1 MAGKTL
7 RVVVSDDEASI
18 IESRARLA
26 GKSVSSYLKELGLK
40 EPSHTDSYSQEYSQ
54 HSQDSAK
61 VSQLECMVLAM
72 QTQLAE
78 VSQQLAKLANKDS
91 QLSDVRVEALTPG
104 MVITGQQ
111 GKLYNTLLRSKYEAQ
126 IYEEKDHK
134 GRVAKTPYR
143 WFKELGLI
151 CATDVGVSRSGQIKF
166 RVVGV
171 LEPGMELELT
181 AEGGFMH
188 LGAKWFC
195 VTPEE
200 HSQYSQHQSVCVEEN
215 SPDVAV
221 DSEPL
226 PPDAATQDAVDTEPL
241 PEAPLQLSR
250 EELVQRLAKT
260 PGEAKTL
267 GATLSTLGGK
277 DKKLAKILEWT
288 RNKDPEGL
296 AWKPLDED
304 RGIWLTHT
312 EVSQ

>member
-1 MAGKTL
+1 
-7 RVVVSDDEASI
+7 
-18 IESRARLA
+18 
-26 GKSVSSYLKELGLK
+26 
-40 EPSHTDSYSQEYSQ
+40 
-54 HSQDSAK
+54 
-61 VSQLECMVLAM
+61 MVLAM

-78 VSQQLAKLANKDS
+78 VSQHLANLANKDS
-91 QLSDVRVEALTPG
+91 QLISACVEALEPG

-126 IYEEKDHK
+126 LYEEKDHK

-166 RVVGV
+166 RVVGL

-188 LGAKWFC
+188 PGSKWFP
-195 VTPEE
+195 VVYEE
-200 HSQYSQHQSVCVEEN
+200 VSQHSQEVSQHNIVCVEEN

-221 DSEPL
+221 DTEPL
-226 PPDAATQDAVDTEPL
+226 PPDAATQDAVDTESL

-277 DKKLAKILEWT
+277 DRKLAKILEWT
-288 RNKDPEGL
+288 SKKDPEGL

-312 EVSQ
+312 EVS

>member
-1 MAGKTL
+1 
-7 RVVVSDDEASI
+7 
-18 IESRARLA
+18 
-26 GKSVSSYLKELGLK
+26 
-40 EPSHTDSYSQEYSQ
+40 
-54 HSQDSAK
+54 
-61 VSQLECMVLAM
+61 
-72 QTQLAE
+72 
-78 VSQQLAKLANKDS
+78 
-91 QLSDVRVEALTPG
+91 
-104 MVITGQQ
+104 MVITGQH
-111 GKLYNTLLRSKYEAQ
+111 GKLYKTLLRSKYEAQ

-171 LEPGMELELT
+171 LDPGMELKLT
-181 AEGGFMH
+181 AEGGFIH
-188 LGAKWFC
+188 LGSKWFC
-195 VTPEE
+195 VLPEE
-200 HSQYSQHQSVCVEEN
+200 HSQYSQEVSQCQSVCVEET

-226 PPDAATQDAVDTEPL
+226 PPDAATQDVVDTQPL

-277 DKKLAKILEWT
+277 DRKLAKILEWT
-288 RNKDPEGL
+288 SNKDPEGL

-312 EVSQ
+312 EVS